1 MDTEQKGKKKTAPAA
16 EKAKTPKKETAA
28 PPKAEAENSAALD
41 QMEKELKEAKDM
53 LLRTAA
59 EFDNYKKRTERD
71 RIAALEYAKAQ
82 MIKPLLPI
90 LDNIDRAS
98 ACEPGSADYNK
109 GIEMIVKQF
118 CELGSQLGIT
128 PIGEVGDSF
137 DPNIH
142 EAVMHIEDENLGE
155 NVVAQVL
162 QKGYK
167 LGDTVIRTAMVQV
180 AN

>member
-1 MDTEQKGKKKTAPAA
+1 MAKEKKDMNEAVQPQEAEQQETQSAA
-16 EKAKTPKKETAA
+16 EPEKKENAVQ
-28 PPKAEAENSAALD
+28 EQL
-41 QMEKELKEAKDM
+41 EKELKEVKEQ

-71 RIAALEYAKAQ
+71 RISSLEYAKAQ

-90 LDNIDRAS
+90 LDNIDRANTY
-98 ACEPGSADYNK
+98 EPGSADYAK

-118 CELGSQLGIT
+118 CDLSTQLGIT
-128 PIGEVGDSF
+128 VIGAVGESF
-137 DPNIH
+137 DPNVH
-142 EAVMHIEDENLGE
+142 EAVMHIEDEALGE
-155 NVVAQVL
+155 NIVAQVL

-167 LGDTVIRTAMVQV
+167 LGDAVIRTAMVQV

>member
-1 MDTEQKGKKKTAPAA
+1 MANQTA
-16 EKAKTPKKETAA
+16 KKE
-28 PPKAEAENSAALD
+28 PKKAEAKKEDNTQLE
-41 QMEKELKEAKDM
+41 QLQKELTEAKEM

-59 EFDNYKKRTERD
+59 EFDNYKKRTERE

-82 MIKPLLPI
+82 MIKPMLPI
-90 LDNIDRAS
+90 LDNVDRAA
-98 ACEPGSADYNK
+98 ACEQGSADYNK
-109 GIEMIVKQF
+109 GIELIVKQF
-118 CELGSQLGIT
+118 CELGNQLGIT
-128 PIGEVGDSF
+128 AIGEVGETF
-137 DPNIH
+137 DPNFH

-155 NVVAQVL
+155 NVIALVL